1 LKNVYAVSMRL
12 TGYFCPASRMNTALP
27 KQISNQNHRGAA
39 RRIIKAAQRQSHSV
53 IRTHLKLPH
62 DNSPHPP

>member
-39 RRIIKAAQRQSHSV
+39 RRIIEAAPAAKSFRHSHTPK
-53 IRTHLKLPH
+53 IAA
-62 DNSPHPP
+62 